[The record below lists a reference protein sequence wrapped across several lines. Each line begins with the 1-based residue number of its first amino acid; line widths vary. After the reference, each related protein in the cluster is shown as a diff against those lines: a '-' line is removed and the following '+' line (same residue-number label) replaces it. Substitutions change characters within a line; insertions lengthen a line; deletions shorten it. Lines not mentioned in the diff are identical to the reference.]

1 VPSTRIS
8 EWLPQIAH
16 FNIFVNAHKN
26 ATEPAIVAE
35 LRQQFVLNVMAVV

>member
-16 FNIFVNAHKN
+16 LNLFVPAHKN
-26 ATEPAIVAE
+26 ANEPAIV
-35 LRQQFVLNVMAVV
+35 LPL